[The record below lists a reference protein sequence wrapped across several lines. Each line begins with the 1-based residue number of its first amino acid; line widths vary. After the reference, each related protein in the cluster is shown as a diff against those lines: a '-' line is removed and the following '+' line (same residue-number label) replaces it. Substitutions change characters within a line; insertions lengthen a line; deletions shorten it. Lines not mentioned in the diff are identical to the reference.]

1 MRKQPLPPGS
11 VFYKVILIERKTGF
25 IKSPVTTE
33 WFMALPAQAHITS
46 FNIQVLYNN
55 AYWTYMTMPWGCNFE
70 RQSAKHFTQ
79 NVVNKLNQNV
89 EKTLHKVQLLT
100 VSDLHKTFRVKA
112 VLVIAT
118 SSNES
123 NFC

>member
-1 MRKQPLPPGS
+1 
-11 VFYKVILIERKTGF
+11 
-25 IKSPVTTE
+25 
-33 WFMALPAQAHITS
+33 
-46 FNIQVLYNN
+46 
-55 AYWTYMTMPWGCNFE
+55 MPWGCNFE